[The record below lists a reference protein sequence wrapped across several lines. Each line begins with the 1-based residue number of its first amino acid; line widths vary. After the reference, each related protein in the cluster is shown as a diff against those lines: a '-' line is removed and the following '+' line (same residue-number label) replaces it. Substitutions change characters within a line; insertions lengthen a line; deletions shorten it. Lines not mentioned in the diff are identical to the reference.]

1 MLIVLQVDTMPKTNT
16 KKLQLAT
23 LRTARLGFVFTAIY
37 GLSVG
42 IYQAWALITPELL
55 QIRWTIV
62 AILLGINFA
71 LWWSSR
77 TPKFTNLYYKG
88 IIFLQIITYVA
99 LAGYMIYAERGMASN
114 AIILF
119 VIPIV
124 IAATELS
131 TLSLITTATL
141 ATGTYAYAAI
151 RYFNEFPS
159 EGYKVELYGGIVFYG
174 AILYFISALLWV
186 VMRINSTKPL

>member
-1 MLIVLQVDTMPKTNT
+1 MAKNNT

-23 LRTARLGFVFTAIY
+23 LRTARLGFAFTVIYAISIAIY
-37 GLSVG
+37 H
-42 IYQAWALITPELL
+42 AWELL
-55 QIRWTIV
+55 TPDILQQRWTIV
-62 AILLGINFA
+62 AVLLGVNA
-71 LWWSSR
+71 TLWWFSR
-77 TPKFTNLYYKG
+77 KSGLASLYYKG
-88 IIFLQIITYVA
+88 IIFLQIITYI
-99 LAGYMIYAERGMASN
+99 LLSGYMIYAERGMASN

-131 TLSLITTATL
+131 TISLITTAGL
-141 ATGTYAYAAI
+141 AVATYAFAAI

-174 AILYFISALLWV
+174 AVLFLISALLWV
-186 VMRINSTKPL
+186 VIRINSSKSL

>member
-1 MLIVLQVDTMPKTNT
+1 MAQNKN

-37 GLSVG
+37 AISVA
-42 IYQAWALITPELL
+42 IYQAWKLITPELI
-55 QIRWTIV
+55 QTRWTIV
-62 AILLGINFA
+62 AVLFGVNCV

-77 TPKFTNLYYKG
+77 SPKFTNLYYKG
-88 IIFLQIITYVA
+88 IIFLQIITYIT

-131 TLSLITTATL
+131 TIALATTATL
-141 ATGTYAYAAI
+141 AVTTYAYSAI
-151 RYFNEFPS
+151 HYFNQFPS

-174 AILYFISALLWV
+174 AVLYFISALLWV
-186 VMRINSTKPL
+186 VIRINSKKPL

>member
-1 MLIVLQVDTMPKTNT
+1 MVTIMSKTNT

-37 GLSVG
+37 ALSVG
-42 IYQAWALITPELL
+42 IYQAWKLITPELL
-55 QIRWTIV
+55 QVRWTIV
-62 AILLGINFA
+62 AILFGVNVV

-77 TPKFTNLYYKG
+77 APKFTNLYYKG
-88 IIFLQIITYVA
+88 IIFLQIITYIA

-124 IAATELS
+124 IAATELN
-131 TLSLITTATL
+131 TISLITTATI

-174 AILYFISALLWV
+174 AVLYFISALLWV
-186 VMRINSTKPL
+186 VMRINSKKPL

>member
-1 MLIVLQVDTMPKTNT
+1 MSKTNT

-37 GLSVG
+37 AVSVA
-42 IYQAWALITPELL
+42 IYQAWKLITPELI
-55 QIRWTIV
+55 QTRWTIV
-62 AILLGINFA
+62 AVLFGVNCV

-77 TPKFTNLYYKG
+77 SPKFTNLYYKG
-88 IIFLQIITYVA
+88 IIFLQIITYIT

-131 TLSLITTATL
+131 TIALAATATL
-141 ATGTYAYAAI
+141 AVATYAYSAI
-151 RYFNEFPS
+151 HYFNQFPS

-174 AILYFISALLWV
+174 AVLYFISALLWV
-186 VMRINSTKPL
+186 IIRINSKKPL